1 MIVRPEDYVYMI
13 LEFDLAGASIKL
25 SNRFGQEV

>member
-25 SNRFGQEV
+25 SNRSGQEV